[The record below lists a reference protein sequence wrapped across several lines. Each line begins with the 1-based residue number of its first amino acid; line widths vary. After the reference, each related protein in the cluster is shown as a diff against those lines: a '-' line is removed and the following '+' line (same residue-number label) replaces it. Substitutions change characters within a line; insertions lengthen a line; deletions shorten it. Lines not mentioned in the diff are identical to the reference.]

1 MKGELRRDDDAVSAA
16 VATVLLFGGV
26 ISIIG
31 MMLLSMMPV
40 IQELEG
46 SVKRHDMEAQ
56 LTSFGHEV
64 TILSESGMPG
74 DKTEYELIP
83 VDGEMRWDRVRGG
96 MWYSA
101 SWYEDNSFRIRDAL
115 TLDNNMEIRHPEG
128 HVQAICTEDM
138 RLGPDRD
145 FIYTPYSN
153 ADSYIITPAHGLAI
167 PLGPVEISQGE
178 DVFSLKVGE
187 VLVIDSDEE
196 FSSSHELTGFAIQG
210 DGGVSIHPPSK
221 AEPATGEGRHWAI
234 PLATGTTTIHMLA
247 EDDLMVQWA
256 MEGDSGTQVEV
267 HPTTLHSANYWTRT
281 FTATEDTLLEV
292 FSDSD
297 ARLMVMFSDEGR
309 TAWPGSDGSML
320 SKRFIPPFVDGK
332 LVLSNPS
339 DNSAT
344 ITWRNGG
351 TSVPAYSTIEVDWPA
366 AGLVDAAI
374 IESSQAVM
382 LSWASGTNGL
392 DLLGASD
399 TGRLSGSEFFLEEG
413 SVNEVQLSGMETS
426 WNMSSANGTL
436 DTDAPSTT
444 ITPASDDTLTSTD
457 GDALTVIRDDGDSG
471 LLSLRH
477 DGSPRCIMVDTTA
490 SGWIEVQ
497 LPWANLNGLLEGGI
511 IAAWKSGAH
520 PASIGIDLIGNIG
533 DSSHSTIATAWAFHL
548 SRFTYEF
555 DSSISGLEVAW
566 SAGAVVTN
574 HPELKPLIL
583 QGPTDRGGPGPRFS
597 ATIPSM
603 HPTSNSVS
611 GAGVMNL
618 NLELTN
624 RESLASTTAYEVRR
638 GWAGPYGDAI
648 ASWSSQ
654 DLEASEDWIVTPGRM
669 DLLDDYTGWVPIPSH
684 GPSEAV
690 WHTGGLPIQF
700 NLQISSI
707 EAHVTEAR
715 I

>member
-1 MKGELRRDDDAVSAA
+1 M
-16 VATVLLFGGV
+16 
-26 ISIIG
+26 
-31 MMLLSMMPV
+31 
-40 IQELEG
+40 
-46 SVKRHDMEAQ
+46 
-56 LTSFGHEV
+56 
-64 TILSESGMPG
+64 
-74 DKTEYELIP
+74 
-83 VDGEMRWDRVRGG
+83 
-96 MWYSA
+96 
-101 SWYEDNSFRIRDAL
+101 N
-115 TLDNNMEIRHPEG
+115 
-128 HVQAICTEDM
+128 
-138 RLGPDRD
+138 
-145 FIYTPYSN
+145 
-153 ADSYIITPAHGLAI
+153 
-167 PLGPVEISQGE
+167 
-178 DVFSLKVGE
+178 
-187 VLVIDSDEE
+187 
-196 FSSSHELTGFAIQG
+196 
-210 DGGVSIHPPSK
+210 
-221 AEPATGEGRHWAI
+221 
-234 PLATGTTTIHMLA
+234 
-247 EDDLMVQWA
+247 
-256 MEGDSGTQVEV
+256 
-267 HPTTLHSANYWTRT
+267 
-281 FTATEDTLLEV
+281 
-292 FSDSD
+292 
-297 ARLMVMFSDEGR
+297 SDEGR

-320 SKRFIPPFVDGK
+320 SKRFVPPFMDGK

-351 TSVPAYSTIEVDWPA
+351 TSVPADSTIEVNWPA

-374 IESSQAVM
+374 IESSQPIM

-392 DLLGASD
+392 DALGASD
-399 TGRLSGSEFFLEEG
+399 TGRLSGSEFSLEEDT
-413 SVNEVQLSGMETS
+413 VYEVHLSGIETS
-426 WNMSSANGTL
+426 WNLSIANGTL
-436 DTDAPSTT
+436 DSDAPLFT
-444 ITPASDDTLTSTD
+444 IAPTANDTLTGTD
-457 GDALTVIRDDGDSG
+457 GNALTVIRDDGDSG

-497 LPWANLNGLLEGGI
+497 LPWQDLSGFLEGGI
-511 IAAWKSGAH
+511 INAWQSGDH
-520 PASIGIDLIGNIG
+520 PASISIDLIGNIG

-574 HPELKPLIL
+574 HPEMQPQIL
-583 QGPTDRGGPGPRFS
+583 QGPSDRGGPGPRFS

-603 HPTSNSVS
+603 HPTSTSVT
-611 GAGVMNL
+611 GAGVMNI

-638 GWAGPYGDAI
+638 GWSGPYGNAI

-654 DLEASEDWIVTPGRM
+654 DLEASEDWVVTPGRL
-669 DLLDDYTGWVPIPSH
+669 DLLTDYTGWVPIPSH